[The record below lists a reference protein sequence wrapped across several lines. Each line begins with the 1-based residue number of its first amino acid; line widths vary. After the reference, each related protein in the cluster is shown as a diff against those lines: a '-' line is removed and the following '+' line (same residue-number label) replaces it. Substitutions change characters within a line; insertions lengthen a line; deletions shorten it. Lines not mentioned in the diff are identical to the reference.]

1 MKKFLNWLKNLSK
14 APVERAAEGKPASE
28 SELLA
33 NVPANREAFNT
44 IYRELFEDGTLREIY
59 TGKKIS
65 VYAVSELH
73 YGVVPF
79 TDRFP
84 DGIFMF
90 LNINEVEAKH
100 VVADEEFFL
109 KILDH
114 KKSIGKA
121 TFLNAKTKLFLQ
133 KRNAE
138 RLAAG
143 TWTLTPEIDA
153 EVLGKKASGAESGD
167 Q

>member
-1 MKKFLNWLKNLSK
+1 MKTFLNWLKGLRK
-14 APVERAAEGKPASE
+14 APSERAAEGKPTALPIDPVE
-28 SELLA
+28 IQ
-33 NVPANREAFNT
+33 ANREEFHA
-44 IYRELFEDGTLREIY
+44 IYHDLFEDGTLREIY

-65 VYAVSELH
+65 VYAVTELH

-79 TDRFP
+79 TDRLP
-84 DGIFMF
+84 DDIFLF

-109 KILDH
+109 KILAH
-114 KKSIGKA
+114 RKSIGKV

-153 EVLGKKASGAESGD
+153 EVLGKKTSAAE
-167 Q
+167 

>member
-14 APVERAAEGKPASE
+14 APAERAEEEKTVSE

-65 VYAVSELH
+65 VYAAAEQN
-73 YGVVPF
+73 YAVVPF
-79 TDRFP
+79 TDRLP
-84 DGIFMF
+84 EDIFIF
-90 LNINEVEAKH
+90 LPINDVEAKH
-100 VVADEEFFL
+100 MVADEEFFL
-109 KILDH
+109 KTLTH
-114 KKSIGKA
+114 RKSINRVP
-121 TFLNAKTKLFLQ
+121 FLNAKSKLYLQ
-133 KRNAE
+133 KVNAE

-143 TWTLTPEIDA
+143 TWNITPEIDA
-153 EVLGKKASGAESGD
+153 EVLGDKASAAE
-167 Q
+167 